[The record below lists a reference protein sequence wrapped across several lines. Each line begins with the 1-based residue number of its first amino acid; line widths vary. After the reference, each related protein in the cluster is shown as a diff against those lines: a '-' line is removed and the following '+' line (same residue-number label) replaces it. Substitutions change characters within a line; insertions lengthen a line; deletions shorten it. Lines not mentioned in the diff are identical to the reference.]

1 MLTVSFVACAH
12 RDVKKEEVP
21 LTANPAVEVDNLGKQ
36 VEEGKQAQVD
46 VLAPGYFRQAERYYR
61 KAKVDREKAKSSKV
75 ILDDVAWGLAYVKKS
90 KDVADNTRGQIGP
103 VVEARQ
109 AALNAEANQYLPKE
123 MARIDGRFRRLA
135 SKYEPGNY
143 AADPEDIDQLQ
154 RQYLDLEVGAVKKQK
169 LGQAMSLLEKAK
181 DRRAARYVP
190 SILQQA
196 ETSLLSAERI
206 IEADRNN
213 QDRVQQAVEEASRQ
227 ARRVYALNEVAR
239 SAEGKSPEE
248 IAVAL
253 EKRQRELDE
262 QDQAL
267 QSTQRELATAT
278 AQASELANERG
289 VLEKRQELDRTL
301 EQAQAEFSPEEA
313 EVFRQGDR
321 LIIRLKSIAFSTN
334 RAEIPSQ
341 SMRTLEKVRKIVT
354 ELEPSHLVVEGHTDS
369 TGDARTNMKLSL
381 ARAKSV
387 KEFLTTQG
395 PVQDNAVEVKGYGYQ
410 RPIATNKTRA
420 GRAANRRVDL
430 VVEQVNSSRQ

>member
-1 MLTVSFVACAH
+1 L
-12 RDVKKEEVP
+12 
-21 LTANPAVEVDNLGKQ
+21 
-36 VEEGKQAQVD
+36 
-46 VLAPGYFRQAERYYR
+46 
-61 KAKVDREKAKSSKV
+61 KS
-75 ILDDVAWGLAYVKKS
+75 
-90 KDVADNTRGQIGP
+90 
-103 VVEARQ
+103 
-109 AALNAEANQYLPKE
+109 EANQYLPKE
-123 MARIDGRFRRLA
+123 MARVDARFRRMA
-135 SKYEPGNY
+135 SKYEPGNFT
-143 AADPEDIDQLQ
+143 ADPENIDQLQ

-169 LGQAMSLLEKAK
+169 LGQAMSLIEKAK
-181 DRRAARYVP
+181 DRRAAKYVP
-190 SILQQA
+190 TILQQA

-206 IEADRNN
+206 IEADRSN
-213 QDRVQQAVEEASRQ
+213 QDRVQQSVEEASRQ

-262 QDQAL
+262 QEQTLEA
-267 QSTQRELATAT
+267 TQRELATAN
-278 AQASELANERG
+278 AQTTQLESERSSSQ
-289 VLEKRQELDRTL
+289 KRLELDRLL

-321 LIIRLKSIAFSTN
+321 LIIRLKSINFTTN

-387 KEFLTTQG
+387 KEYLTTQG
-395 PVQDNAVEVKGYGYQ
+395 PVEDNSVEVKGFGYQ

-430 VVEQVNSSRQ
+430 VVQPTPATNNQQESVQ